1 MTRSFASMNKGI
13 TAADTYMAPTELRTR
28 GKDMQKALNAA
39 MFGTSRAIGRGKTAD
54 RMYAEAE
61 KEESNST
68 SSRATS
74 MLREQLLNQADQ
86 EAALNQ
92 AGSRLRASE
101 KVLKERLRSEQTRH
115 EVEKRTLK
123 ESEGQLKLLH
133 QQNNDRL
140 RKMEGSQKSITL
152 LEMRIRDLQNQM
164 AETNDQEHKTSDH
177 NLETN
182 RKVRELERELL
193 DLSME
198 NTKLADELEDKLERK
213 DKLFQSS
220 EKIKDESLRAKQRAD
235 VQSIALEHELTAQ
248 TLAKEPL
255 DMRYADVLEEY
266 RNAQNEMKTQQE
278 LHTQTKLELVKRL
291 ADEEAANNALVQE
304 IAQKV
309 TIESG
314 LAADLAE
321 EIAAKDVIIAQMEDK
336 DGLCLEMGKRLHKM
350 ENAFFELSRDLK
362 ARDGE
367 TEGLMQLVEKMKSAS
382 KVLNAK
388 LEMEQ
393 ASTRKL
399 VSWTQMERMTAEEL
413 DQKLLKLRNNETSHA
428 LAVKQEEAMG
438 QRLREKLEETT
449 TLVSTT
455 REALHSCLAEK
466 DFKEEKV
473 KEVEGDLKILNGKFA
488 KTSALVEKL
497 HRQLNE
503 RTRTFDNKHK
513 AFLMA
518 ANELQG
524 KVSEKDDEVNRLS
537 ARMKKSDDQVQNMQQ
552 MLEESAEKSEHERIL
567 KSEEINAL
575 DDLNVQLE
583 SELRQQTNRNKL
595 METDL
600 QNSEDRIKFASN
612 RMTGNEDKAADMAKL
627 NSEELM
633 ELQGRLRKET
643 ENLNALTSQF
653 NKNKTDLSRLIAQ
666 FDAEDHMKRR
676 LQMNLRNEKHE
687 HDVISGQLEDN
698 KEKELDR
705 VKRIQEYEAER
716 ERLQAHCDAK
726 GDALESTKL
735 KLGDAVERLDMLKKE
750 LHDAEIKESD
760 LFSRQTIDRS
770 SIHEL
775 EGEINIQEE
784 QHVQDANSVK
794 LKIVQLQD
802 ALQEKL
808 ATVEKLEKAVAAM
821 RQKANSLQLRLEQ
834 TEAESAHC
842 QTSFERM
849 LDGEQNDVAAL
860 RADTEQLSRE
870 IMSLRQSDL
879 SKDEIVLGLESK
891 LGERQSEN
899 ETLMSEAYRKDR
911 QANTDTISVQR
922 LTVKERDM
930 LQTVNDLQESVVE
943 LKLQSRRSEHSEHD
957 LHRTLVELSNENKL
971 MKHQIAE
978 KMKAERALLLQLE
991 AQRHHVNDTSG
1002 HPDADKHAEEA
1013 LEKLLHA
1020 ETAKSIF

>member
-1 MTRSFASMNKGI
+1 
-13 TAADTYMAPTELRTR
+13 
-28 GKDMQKALNAA
+28 MQKALNAA

-54 RMYAEAE
+54 RMYSEAE
-61 KEESNST
+61 KEETNA
-68 SSRATS
+68 SSSKATNI
-74 MLREQLLNQADQ
+74 LREKLLIQADQ

-101 KVLKERLRSEQTRH
+101 KVLKQRLQAEQKRH
-115 EVEKRTLK
+115 EVEKRILK
-123 ESEGQLKLLH
+123 DSEGNLKLVH
-133 QQNNDRL
+133 QKNADRL
-140 RKMEGSQKSITL
+140 RKMESSQKSITL

-164 AETNDQEHKTSDH
+164 AETNDSEHKTSDQ

-198 NTKLADELEDKLERK
+198 NSKLADELEDKLEQK
-213 DKLFQSS
+213 DKLFQDS
-220 EKIKDESLRAKQRAD
+220 EKVKDLSLRAKQRAD
-235 VQSIALEHELTAQ
+235 VQAIALEHELTAQ
-248 TLAKEPL
+248 ALAKEPL
-255 DMRYADVLEEY
+255 DMRYADSLEEY
-266 RNAQNEMKTQQE
+266 RNTQNEMKTQQE
-278 LHTQTKLELVKRL
+278 LHCAQKIELEKRL
-291 ADEEAANNALVQE
+291 ADEEAANNQLVQE
-304 IAQKV
+304 IAEKALS
-309 TIESG
+309 ESG
-314 LAADLAE
+314 LAGDLAE
-321 EIAAKDVIIAQMEDK
+321 EVAAKDVIITQMEDK

-350 ENAFFELSRDLK
+350 ENAFVELSRELK
-362 ARDGE
+362 LRDGE

-413 DQKLLKLRNNETSHA
+413 DMKLIKLRNNETSHA

-438 QRLREKLEETT
+438 VRLREKLSETSK
-449 TLVSTT
+449 LVINT
-455 REALHSCLAEK
+455 REALHHCLAEK

-473 KEVEGDLKILNGKFA
+473 KEVEGDLKILNAKFA

-518 ANELQG
+518 KNELEG
-524 KVSEKDDEVNRLS
+524 KVSEKDDEVGRLQS
-537 ARMKKSDDQVQNMQQ
+537 RMKKSDDQVSNMQQ
-552 MLEESAEKSEHERIL
+552 MLEESAERSEHERIL

-575 DDLNVQLE
+575 DDLNMQLE
-583 SELRQQTNRNKL
+583 AELRQQTNRNKL
-595 METDL
+595 MDTDL
-600 QNSEDRIKFASN
+600 QNSEDRIKFAST
-612 RMTGNEDKAADMAKL
+612 RMIGNEDKAADMAKI
-627 NSEELM
+627 NAEELM
-633 ELQGRLRKET
+633 ELQLRLKKET
-643 ENLNALTSQF
+643 ENLNSMQNLF

-687 HDVISGQLEDN
+687 HDTISGQLEDN

-716 ERLQAHCDAK
+716 ERLQTHCDTKTDQLDKAK
-726 GDALESTKL
+726 SRLE
-735 KLGDAVERLDMLKKE
+735 DAVERLDMLKKE

-760 LFSRQTIDRS
+760 LFSRQTIDQS
-770 SIHEL
+770 TIHQL
-775 EGEINIQEE
+775 QGEISIQEE
-784 QHVQDANSVK
+784 QHCQDANSVK

-802 ALQEKL
+802 ALQEKV

-849 LDGEQNDVAAL
+849 LDDEQNDVATL
-860 RADTEQLSRE
+860 RTSTEQMARE
-870 IMSLRQSDL
+870 IMSLRQNDL
-879 SKDEIVLGLESK
+879 SKDEVVLGLESK
-891 LGERQSEN
+891 LNERQSEN
-899 ETLMSEAYRKDR
+899 ETLISEAYRKDR

-943 LKLQSRRSEHSEHD
+943 LKLQARETEHSEHD

-1020 ETAKSIF
+1020 ETDAALF